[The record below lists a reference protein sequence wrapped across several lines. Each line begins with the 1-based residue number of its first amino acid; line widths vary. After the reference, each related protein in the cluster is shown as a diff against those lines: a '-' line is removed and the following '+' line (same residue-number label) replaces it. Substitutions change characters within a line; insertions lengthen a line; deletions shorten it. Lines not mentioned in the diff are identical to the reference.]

1 MPRKD
6 KVRDAI
12 QKEVCAIIQKELK
25 DPRLGFITITE
36 VDLSDDLRNA
46 KIFYSVLGDETQAK
60 KSQDALDSALGFI
73 RSLIADRVKLRF
85 APEIM
90 FKQDKSAQYSVRIQE
105 VLDQI
110 KAMDSRKQE
119 EREEKAEKEEKTEK
133 EGQDES

>member
-1 MPRKD
+1 MPRKE

-46 KIFYSVLGDETQAK
+46 KILYSVLGDEIQAK
-60 KSQDALDSALGFI
+60 KTQDALDSALGLI
-73 RSLIADRVKLRF
+73 RTLVAERVQLRF
-85 APEIM
+85 APEII
-90 FKQDKSAQYSVRIQE
+90 FRQDKSVQYSMRIQE

-110 KAMDSRKQE
+110 KEMDSRKN
-119 EREEKAEKEEKTEK
+119 AEKEAK
-133 EGQDES
+133 DES

>member
-1 MPRKD
+1 MPRKE

-46 KIFYSVLGDETQAK
+46 KILYSVLGDEVQAK
-60 KSQDALDSALGFI
+60 KTQDALDSALGFI
-73 RSLIADRVKLRF
+73 RTLVAERVQLRF
-85 APEIM
+85 APEII
-90 FKQDKSAQYSVRIQE
+90 FRRDKSVQYSMRIQE

-110 KAMDSRKQE
+110 KEMDSRKS
-119 EREEKAEKEEKTEK
+119 EEKEA
-133 EGQDES
+133 QDES

>member
-1 MPRKD
+1 MSRKD

-46 KIFYSVLGDETQAK
+46 KILYSVLGDEAQAK
-60 KSQDALDSALGFI
+60 KTQDALESALGFI
-73 RSLIADRVKLRF
+73 RTLVAERVQLRF
-85 APEIM
+85 APEII
-90 FKQDKSAQYSVRIQE
+90 FRQDKSAQYSMRIQE

-110 KAMDSRKQE
+110 KELDNRKNE
-119 EREEKAEKEEKTEK
+119 EK
-133 EGQDES
+133 EGKDES